1 MTILVN
7 PEDRDIWAFQFN
19 VVLNPHAE
27 TMHVY
32 ADHEGDALDYAVD
45 YAEDMGWDGY
55 FLDEVDVPSIEDDVT
70 YAGNTGRALLS
81 HEITI
86 VDVTGDLW
94 I

>member
-19 VVLNPHAE
+19 VTLNPHAE
-27 TMHVY
+27 TMHVF

-45 YAEDMGWDGY
+45 YADEQGYEGY
-55 FLDEVDVPSIEDDVT
+55 FVADEDIYDLHDVV
-70 YAGNTGRALLS
+70 YAGNASRALLS

-94 I
+94 V